1 MNVVCVS
8 PHFCSLNHL
17 NAHPLA
23 PHSQRFQDK
32 SLFSASTF
40 VTASH
45 CSEPSSTVLK
55 AALLCG
61 DFQVVII
68 TLMEGNYI
76 GSLQHGLIKPN
87 CQSAREIK
95 VEKSKQHVPKAR
107 GLHLRISLCSLS
119 NSAFR
124 SDYFNLIFNLN
135 LIMLHFNLCAFQ
147 VCWLMG
153 CTASGKA
160 EVCIATVVMLWGTLL
175 CFSFK

>member
-1 MNVVCVS
+1 
-8 PHFCSLNHL
+8 FCTSDLLLNAKHNSKACSSQESHQHALRSSCLNHP

-119 NSAFR
+119 NLAFR
-124 SDYFNLIFNLN
+124 SD
-135 LIMLHFNLCAFQ
+135 
-147 VCWLMG
+147 
-153 CTASGKA
+153 
-160 EVCIATVVMLWGTLL
+160 
-175 CFSFK
+175 